1 MLTGKRFR
9 LERTTLALGQTN
21 GKRQATPIPSEAILK
36 VVSGPRDSDG
46 LVDVV
51 YDERVFEMFVED
63 LKARAT
69 ELEDESVGA

>member
-9 LERTTLALGQTN
+9 LERTTLAIGETD
-21 GKRQATPIPSEAILK
+21 GKRQAVPIALGTILK
-36 VVSGPRDSDG
+36 VVSGPREGDG

-51 YDERVFEMFVED
+51 SDDRLFEMFEED

-69 ELEDESVGA
+69 ELEDHT